1 MKLSDEVLFK
11 QADPVSDVKDP
22 KIVELVDGLIAA
34 SIKIGGYGLAA
45 PQVGISK
52 QVFVYRKSIGSDKYT
67 IIINPE
73 IVVASGKLMSRAEG
87 CLSHPGLRRD
97 VKRHKTF
104 VINYI
109 NTDGEKVRL
118 KGSNKKESIIL
129 QHECEH
135 LIGITIGNKK

>member
-1 MKLSDEVLFK
+1 MKLSDEVLFER
-11 QADPVSDVKDP
+11 AERIIDVKDP
-22 KIVELVDGLIAA
+22 EVTKLVGELIAA

-52 QVFVYRKSIGSDKYT
+52 QIFVYRKAIGSNRYT
-67 IIINPE
+67 IVINPE
-73 IVVASGKLMSRAEG
+73 IIVASGKLISRAEG

-97 VKRHKTF
+97 MKRHKTF
-104 VINYI
+104 VIKYI
-109 NTDGEKVRL
+109 NTDGKEIRL

-135 LIGITIGNKK
+135 LMGITIGNKK

>member
-1 MKLSDEVLFK
+1 MKILDKVLFK
-11 QADPVSDVKDP
+11 QAEIIADVKAP
-22 KIVELVDGLIAA
+22 EIIKLVDELIAT

-52 QVFVYRKSIGSDKYT
+52 QVFVYRKAIGSDRYAVV
-67 IIINPE
+67 INPK
-73 IVVASGKLMSRAEG
+73 IIVASGKLMSRAEG

-104 VINYI
+104 VIKYTD
-109 NTDGEKVRL
+109 TDGKEARL

-129 QHECEH
+129 QHEYEH